1 MIYNYGDC
9 RQDKAVCHLPVI
21 QFLMQEYVNHFD
33 TVVIGSGLA
42 GLNLARKLA
51 AAGQNVFICSKH
63 AITEGSSKY
72 AQGGVAVV
80 NPANLEDSLES
91 HIADTLKSG
100 QGLCNESV
108 VTSILSR
115 SWAQVNE
122 LIELGVQ
129 FDDGFNLEGSHSY
142 NRIMH
147 VGDATGRAVIKPL
160 IDAVSRD
167 NKIFVSQG
175 YEAMSLIKV
184 KNGSKVIGVKLE
196 TLSGQDMEDINQR
209 VMAIDVWADNVVLA
223 TGGLGALFQETTNP
237 ELLRGDGIA
246 LAYDAGAKIENLEF
260 VQFHPTVF
268 KAKSGKN
275 FLISETLRGAG
286 AQLRNSKK
294 ALFAENYHPDAEM
307 ATRDIVSRAI
317 VSEMRKTDSDF
328 VYVDATKLSK
338 EFLEKEFPTIYNY
351 CLAVGYDLATDLLPV
366 RPAAHYSIGGIK
378 TDINGKTNVD
388 GLYAI
393 GECASNGFHGANRL
407 ASNSLLECIVCAD
420 FIAESILGLE
430 VDGEVNQKLT
440 DSIVQME
447 STRSLDEN
455 EFDEDEEIEYCSD
468 YQLTNI
474 FEEQEALDANF
485 DLIRQVISKNL
496 GVERREKSIR
506 STLKY
511 LESLDD
517 CKEKTVAT
525 LLTNSALQ
533 RKESRGAH
541 YRVDTPKSLN
551 AQARSTILSKDSMT
565 IKDSDRP
572 RRIVQKVAA
581 K

>member
-1 MIYNYGDC
+1 
-9 RQDKAVCHLPVI
+9 
-21 QFLMQEYVNHFD
+21 MQEYVNHFD

-42 GLNLARKLA
+42 GLNVARKLA
-51 AAGQNVFICSKH
+51 AAGQSVFICSKH

-80 NPANLEDSLES
+80 SPHNLEDSLES
-91 HIADTLKSG
+91 HIADTIKSG
-100 QGLCNESV
+100 QGLCNEAV
-108 VTSILSR
+108 VSSILTR

-147 VGDATGRAVIKPL
+147 VGDATGRAIIKPL

-167 NKIFVSQG
+167 NKILVSQG
-175 YEAMSLIKV
+175 YEAMSLIKL

-196 TLSGQDMEDINQR
+196 TLSGQDMEDINQN
-209 VMAIDVWADNVVLA
+209 VMTVNIWADNIVLA

-237 ELLRGDGIA
+237 QLLRGDGIA

-260 VQFHPTVF
+260 VQFHPTVY
-268 KAKSGKN
+268 KTKSGKN
-275 FLISETLRGAG
+275 FLISEALRGAG

-317 VSEMRKTDSDF
+317 VSEMRKTDSEF
-328 VYVDATKLSK
+328 VYIDATKLSK
-338 EFLEKEFPTIYNY
+338 EFLKKEFPNIYHY
-351 CLAVGYDLATDLLPV
+351 CLIEGYDLATDLLPV

-378 TDINGKTNVD
+378 TDIHGRTNVES
-388 GLYAI
+388 LYAI

-420 FIAESILGLE
+420 FIAEAILGLNL
-430 VDGEVNQKLT
+430 DGNINKKLI
-440 DSIVQME
+440 DSVSQME
-447 STRSLDEN
+447 STREYDEN

-468 YQLTNI
+468 YKLTNI
-474 FEEQEALDANF
+474 YDEQKALDENY

-496 GVERREKSIR
+496 GVERREKSLR

-511 LESLDD
+511 LESLTD

-541 YRVDTPKSLN
+541 YRVDSPKSLS

-565 IKDSDRP
+565 IKDSDRS
-572 RRIVQKVAA
+572 RRIILKAVA